1 VLTVKDLHTEA
12 ELTAKV
18 IQYSGRFGMKKLSL
32 WGNDYHCEKRVIGS
46 DNVGERI
53 CRWSGKTRGESTP
66 NGNLANL
73 VKSLFLPLGLG
84 LPHRSALATPIA
96 V

>member
-32 WGNDYHCEKRVIGS
+32 WGINDYHCEKRVVGS

-66 NGNLANL
+66 
-73 VKSLFLPLGLG
+73 S
-84 LPHRSALATPIA
+84 RISQI
-96 V
+96 